1 MKQDIWFSCADYAWP
16 KLNHKTALGLIKGM
30 EFEAVD
36 LGLFYGSTHI
46 KPEDVARN
54 VEAHADSIKKALS
67 ETELKIGD
75 VFLIP
80 GQDLSTRAP
89 NNPSQKEV
97 AEGFELFSGVCK
109 YASLIGASGVT
120 VLPGIIFS
128 GQTQSE
134 AINQSAKTLRRYVDL
149 ASSFDLEVSFEPH
162 DGSCTPTPETAMQ
175 LVTLV
180 NGLKITLDSAHFEY
194 AGIPVSSYTEIFP
207 SVRHVQ
213 IRGART
219 GVMQA
224 IAEENETDYD
234 LIVKSLVESN
244 YRGGIACEYVWTE
257 GWDCKRVDNV
267 SETVLTR
274 DYFRDSLRKVNQ

>member
-1 MKQDIWFSCADYAWP
+1 MKPDIWFSCADYAWP

-30 EFEAVD
+30 EFDAVD

-46 KPEDVARN
+46 KPEVVAKH
-54 VEAHADSIKKALS
+54 VVAHADNIKKALS
-67 ETELKIGD
+67 QSELEIGD

-89 NNPSQKEV
+89 NSPSQKELTE
-97 AEGFELFSGVCK
+97 AFELFTSICK

-120 VLPGIIFS
+120 VLPGIIFD
-128 GQTQSE
+128 GQTQTE
-134 AINQSAKTLRRYVDL
+134 AIKQSAKMLQRYVDL

-162 DGSCTPTPETAMQ
+162 DGSCTPSPETAMQ
-175 LVTLV
+175 LVSLV
-180 NGLKITLDSAHFEY
+180 DGLKITLDSAHFEY
-194 AGIPVSSYTEIFP
+194 AGYPVSDYHDIFS
-207 SVRHVQ
+207 SVRHIQ

-234 LIVKSLVESN
+234 LIIKSLLDSD
-244 YRGGIACEYVWTE
+244 YQGGIACEYVWIK
-257 GWDCKRVDNV
+257 GWDCNRVDNV
-267 SETVLTR
+267 SETVITR
-274 DYFRDSLRKVNQ
+274 DYFRDSLRRVYQ

>member
-16 KLNHKTALGLIKGM
+16 KLNHKTAIGLIKGM

-54 VEAHADSIKKALS
+54 VEAHADAIKKALS

-97 AEGFELFSGVCK
+97 AEAFELFSGVCK

-149 ASSFDLEVSFEPH
+149 ASTFDLEVSFEPH

-194 AGIPVSSYTEIFP
+194 GGYPVSSYTEIFP

>member
-1 MKQDIWFSCADYAWP
+1 MKPDIWFSCADYAWP
-16 KLNHKTALGLIKGM
+16 KLNHKTALSLIKGM

-46 KPEDVARN
+46 KPEAVARH
-54 VEAHADSIKKALS
+54 VDAHADNIKKALS
-67 ETELKIGD
+67 QSDLEIGD

-97 AEGFELFSGVCK
+97 AEAFELFSSICK

-120 VLPGIIFS
+120 VLPGIVFD
-128 GQTQSE
+128 GQTQTQ
-134 AINQSAKTLRRYVDL
+134 AISQSAKTFKRYVDL
-149 ASSFDLEVSFEPH
+149 ANSLDLEVSFEPH
-162 DGSCTPTPETAMQ
+162 DGSCTPSPETAME
-175 LVTLV
+175 LVSLV
-180 NGLKITLDSAHFEY
+180 DGLKITLDSAHFEY
-194 AGIPVSSYTEIFP
+194 AGISVSEYTEIFQ

-213 IRGART
+213 IRGAKT

-234 LIVKSLVESN
+234 LIIKSLVTAN
-244 YRGGIACEYVWTE
+244 YRGGIACEYVWIK
-257 GWDCKRVDNV
+257 GWDCNRVDNV

-274 DYFRDSLRKVNQ
+274 DYFKDALRRVYQ

>member
-16 KLNHKTALGLIKGM
+16 KVNHKTALNLIKGM

-36 LGLFYGSTHI
+36 LGLFYGSTHV
-46 KPEDVARN
+46 KPEVVAGDVDT
-54 VEAHADSIKKALS
+54 HADNIKKALS
-67 ETELKIGD
+67 ETKLKIGD

-80 GQDLSTRAP
+80 GEDLSTRAP
-89 NNPSQKEV
+89 NNPSPKEL
-97 AEGFELFSGVCK
+97 AEAFELFSSICK
-109 YASLIGASGVT
+109 YTSLIGASGLT
-120 VLPGIIFS
+120 VLPGVIFD

-134 AINQSAKTLRRYVDL
+134 AIKQSAKMLNRYVDV
-149 ASSFDLEVSFEPH
+149 ASTFDLEVSFEPH

-175 LVTLV
+175 LVALV
-180 NGLKITLDSAHFEY
+180 DGLKITLDSAHFEY

-234 LIVKSLVESN
+234 LIVKTLVESN

-274 DYFRDSLRKVNQ
+274 DHFRESLRKAYQ

>member
-1 MKQDIWFSCADYAWP
+1 MKPDIWFSCADYAWP

-46 KPEDVARN
+46 KPEDVAGN
-54 VEAHADSIKKALS
+54 VEAHADAIKKALS

-97 AEGFELFSGVCK
+97 AEAFELFSGVCK

-120 VLPGIIFS
+120 VLPGIIFD

-149 ASSFDLEVSFEPH
+149 ASTFDLEVSFEPH

-180 NGLKITLDSAHFEY
+180 DGLKITLDSAHFEF
-194 AGIPVSSYTEIFP
+194 AGIPVSTYTEIFP

-224 IAEENETDYD
+224 ISEENETDYD
-234 LIVKSLVESN
+234 LIVKTLVESN
-244 YRGGIACEYVWTE
+244 YRGGIACEYVWTK
-257 GWDCKRVDNV
+257 GWDCQRVDNV

-274 DYFRDSLRKVNQ
+274 NYLKESLRKVHQ